1 MELTLHGKFGGP
13 LAPTE
18 LAVMLIRVVAS
29 GLLVSRARHRDGDY
43 CSPAIDLERGP
54 DSKFKFF
61 SFFLIC

>member
-29 GLLVSRARHRDGDY
+29 DLLVSRAGQAADI
-43 CSPAIDLERGP
+43 AMMVTT
-54 DSKFKFF
+54 
-61 SFFLIC
+61 